1 MSLAALARA
10 SSTLAQRAHSDPLAY
25 FRPTPPQL
33 AYLES
38 TQPIRLLRAGNQ
50 LGKTW
55 AGLADVIYRCLG
67 SHPYTLVK
75 AAPIEAWVVV
85 VSWEQSLSIQQKL
98 WALLPKDAI
107 SDDCEFTPGK
117 GFRGK
122 VPIIRF
128 KNGSVLRIRTVKQ
141 GPLAL
146 AGSSIDYVL
155 IDEPPPEE
163 IWSEIVPRVLRQRG
177 RIGITLTPVGMP
189 LGWLKKLVE
198 EGQVQDIHAA
208 LTVENTTPIGGRPLL
223 TQEDIERM
231 EMQVLPQERAQRIHG
246 EWDSG
251 WTEGRVFKMFDPT
264 RHVRDEAPAGE
275 VLIGV
280 GIDHGTESGAQVAIL
295 TALLRDGGQGNPK
308 IWVLDQIVTDGMT
321 TPEQDARAI
330 LDMLK
335 RAGLR
340 WENVDRW
347 VGDRKVVGRRNGSL
361 KSNAMLMTAFE
372 RELRIPTG
380 SLPFRVHTAY
390 KPRGSVFEGYRVLS
404 AAMLRGDFN
413 IHPRCRPLIED
424 FQKFDGR
431 EASSH
436 KHSIDALRYTLELY
450 TRRLYNPTAIRLG

>member
-1 MSLAALARA
+1 VSLAALARA

-128 KNGSVLRIRTVKQ
+128 KNGSVLRIRTVNQ

-208 LTVENTTPIGGRPLL
+208 LTVENTTPIGL
-223 TQEDIERM
+223 
-231 EMQVLPQERAQRIHG
+231 VVV
-246 EWDSG
+246 S
-251 WTEGRVFKMFDPT
+251 
-264 RHVRDEAPAGE
+264 
-275 VLIGV
+275 
-280 GIDHGTESGAQVAIL
+280 SC
-295 TALLRDGGQGNPK
+295 
-308 IWVLDQIVTDGMT
+308 
-321 TPEQDARAI
+321 AR
-330 LDMLK
+330 
-335 RAGLR
+335 R
-340 WENVDRW
+340 
-347 VGDRKVVGRRNGSL
+347 
-361 KSNAMLMTAFE
+361 
-372 RELRIPTG
+372 
-380 SLPFRVHTAY
+380 
-390 KPRGSVFEGYRVLS
+390 
-404 AAMLRGDFN
+404 
-413 IHPRCRPLIED
+413 
-424 FQKFDGR
+424 
-431 EASSH
+431 
-436 KHSIDALRYTLELY
+436 
-450 TRRLYNPTAIRLG
+450 